1 MAKKKKTATKKA
13 SAKKPGKGKEM
24 LVVASKVKG
33 FIRGK
38 KMMCSADAVG
48 ALSEHV
54 YCMLDKAIARAQAN
68 RRSTVRPQDL

>member
-1 MAKKKKTATKKA
+1 MAKKKKTAAKPA
-13 SAKKPGKGKEM
+13 AKKPAKGKEV

-38 KMMCSADAVG
+38 KMMCSSDAVS
-48 ALSEHV
+48 ALSDQV
-54 YCMLDKAIARAQAN
+54 YCMLEKAIERAQAN